1 MARIKPLPRNRIA
14 YRYRQQFGVIV
25 LCSSEADQRSTFNRL
40 RRLGFKLRVVTV

>member
-1 MARIKPLPRNRIA
+1 MARIKPVPRNRIK

-25 LCSSEADQRSTFNRL
+25 VCRDEGEQRRTFNRL